1 MDAWIRGS
9 LSVRFVG
16 VLFAALML
24 APLLARDAGAQV
36 NTPQALSA
44 TILGRG
50 VTLRWQP
57 PSSVN
62 QPLTGYVIEAGA
74 SPGTTGVSQPLGNVL
89 SYFVIAP
96 NGRYYVRVRALFG
109 VTPGPASNEIEV
121 VVPPLPTAPTNL
133 AATVARFTVTLT
145 WNFGFGSASVTGWQV
160 HAGSAPGLSDLAIET
175 VPSSTRLLTAT
186 VGEGIYY
193 VRVFA
198 LNASG
203 ASPPSQEIV
212 VTTGPNICDLPST
225 PTGFQAIAGQGGVI
239 LNWDAWTGYLPTGYL
254 LTAGQAPGA
263 ADFGIAL
270 PRITGYGAFAPEGV
284 YYARLATYNAC
295 GQSPFTPDIE
305 FYVAPPGG
313 SSLIGR
319 WSGTVSNYSQPF
331 PWTPITSF
339 QLTLGADPTVTSGRL
354 PGLWIDNKG
363 CQSTLI
369 VGGTRILPYI
379 SMESLPCNDGD
390 FVLTITSSTPTVVEG
405 RCNAGPNC
413 SFRMTRQ

>member
-1 MDAWIRGS
+1 MDARIRGS

-57 PSSVN
+57 PSSVT

-133 AATVARFTVTLT
+133 AATVARFTVNLT
-145 WNFGFGSASVTGWQV
+145 WNFGFGSASVTEWQV

-175 VPSSTRLLTAT
+175 LPSSTRLITAT
-186 VGEGIYY
+186 VGERHLLRSSRRAQRIGRQPAVAGDRGHHRSQHLRSPQHAHRVSGDCGAGRRDPELGRLDGSSAHRLPAHGRAGSRRGRLSAIRAPAHHGLRL
-193 VRVFA
+193 VRA
-198 LNASG
+198 
-203 ASPPSQEIV
+203 
-212 VTTGPNICDLPST
+212 
-225 PTGFQAIAGQGGVI
+225 GGV
-239 LNWDAWTGYLPTGYL
+239 LLREARYL
-254 LTAGQAPGA
+254 
-263 ADFGIAL
+263 
-270 PRITGYGAFAPEGV
+270 
-284 YYARLATYNAC
+284 
-295 GQSPFTPDIE
+295 
-305 FYVAPPGG
+305 
-313 SSLIGR
+313 
-319 WSGTVSNYSQPF
+319 
-331 PWTPITSF
+331 
-339 QLTLGADPTVTSGRL
+339 
-354 PGLWIDNKG
+354 
-363 CQSTLI
+363 
-369 VGGTRILPYI
+369 
-379 SMESLPCNDGD
+379 
-390 FVLTITSSTPTVVEG
+390 
-405 RCNAGPNC
+405 
-413 SFRMTRQ
+413 